1 MAVQSKTTSAPLV
14 TAPSS
19 EISNVYREGIV
30 AGILGAATIA
40 LWFLILDIFSGRP
53 FYTPSLLGSA
63 LFHRGIALDRPETL
77 SVSIEMVLLYTWVHG
92 MVFCVIGGLA
102 SKLLALAEQ
111 NLDLGF
117 GILLLF
123 VVFEFGFVGAAFIF
137 AEPVLHDLTW
147 PAILIGNLMAAAVM
161 AAYFSRRRPSLS
173 IEP

>member
-1 MAVQSKTTSAPLV
+1 MAVQSKTTSAPFV

-40 LWFLILDIFSGRP
+40 LWFFILDSFSGRP
-53 FYTPSLLGSA
+53 FYTPSLLGSV
-63 LFHRGIALDRPETL
+63 LFRRALDRPETL
-77 SVSIEMVLLYTWVHG
+77 AVSFEMVLLYTWVHG

-102 SKLLALAEQ
+102 SKLLALAER

-123 VVFEFGFVGAAFIF
+123 VVFEFGFVGATFIF
-137 AEPVLHDLTW
+137 AEPVLHALTW

-161 AAYFSRRRPSLS
+161 AAYFSRRRPSLT

>member
-1 MAVQSKTTSAPLV
+1 MAVQSNTTSAPLV
-14 TAPSS
+14 TAPAA
-19 EISNVYREGIV
+19 EISKVYREGIV

-40 LWFLILDIFSGRP
+40 LWFFIIDILSGRP

-63 LFHRGIALDRPETL
+63 LFGRSVALDQPGTVN
-77 SVSIEMVLLYTWVHG
+77 VSLEIVLIYSWVHG
-92 MVFCVIGGLA
+92 MIFCVIGGIA
-102 SKLLALAEQ
+102 SKLLSLAER

-137 AEPVLHDLTW
+137 AEPVLHALTW

-161 AAYFSRRRPSLS
+161 ATYFWRRRPNLT

>member
-1 MAVQSKTTSAPLV
+1 MAVQSKTTSAPFV

-30 AGILGAATIA
+30 AGLLGAVTIA
-40 LWFLILDIFSGRP
+40 LWFLILDIFSARP
-53 FYTPSLLGSA
+53 FYTPNLLGSA

-77 SVSIEMVLLYTWVHG
+77 SVSFEMVLLYTWVHA

-102 SKLLALAEQ
+102 SKLLALAER

-123 VVFEFGFVGAAFIF
+123 VVFEFGFVAAAFIF
-137 AEPVLHDLTW
+137 AEPVLHALTW
-147 PAILIGNLMAAAVM
+147 PAVLIGNLMAAAAM
-161 AAYFSRRRPSLS
+161 AAYFSRRRPGLT

>member
-1 MAVQSKTTSAPLV
+1 MAVQSNSTSAPFV
-14 TAPSS
+14 AAPSS

-40 LWFLILDIFSGRP
+40 LWFFILDVFSGRP
-53 FYTPSLLGSA
+53 FYTPNLLGNA
-63 LFHRGIALDRPETL
+63 LFRRGIGFDQLET
-77 SVSIEMVLLYTWVHG
+77 SNVSFEMVLLYTWVHG
-92 MVFCVIGGLA
+92 MVFCIIGGLA
-102 SKLLALAEQ
+102 SKLLVLAER
-111 NLDLGF
+111 NVNLGF

-137 AEPVLHDLTW
+137 AEPILHTLTW

-161 AAYFSRRRPSLS
+161 ATYFLRRRPNLT

>member
-1 MAVQSKTTSAPLV
+1 MAVQSNTTSAPLLPPLHPKSLTSIARNCRWHTRRRHDCALV
-14 TAPSS
+14 SHPRHFQRAALRYTQF
-19 EISNVYREGIV
+19 
-30 AGILGAATIA
+30 AGQR
-40 LWFLILDIFSGRP
+40 S
-53 FYTPSLLGSA
+53 
-63 LFHRGIALDRPETL
+63 FHRGIALDRPETL

-102 SKLLALAEQ
+102 SKLLALAER

-123 VVFEFGFVGAAFIF
+123 VIFEFGFVGAAFIF
-137 AEPVLHDLTW
+137 AEPVLHALTW

-161 AAYFSRRRPSLS
+161 AAYFSSRRPSLS

>member
-1 MAVQSKTTSAPLV
+1 MAVQSKTTRGPFV

-63 LFHRGIALDRPETL
+63 LFRRGIALDRPETL
-77 SVSIEMVLLYTWVHG
+77 SVSFEMVLLYTWVHC

-102 SKLLALAEQ
+102 SKLLALAER

-117 GILLLF
+117 GIFLLF

-137 AEPVLHDLTW
+137 AEPVLHALTW
-147 PAILIGNLMAAAVM
+147 PAILIGNLMAAAAM
-161 AAYFSRRRPSLS
+161 AIYFSRRRPNLT